1 MQSVIKNCCD
11 NKFVSSIY
19 TDQIYHLTG
28 FILVSTDEYVVI
40 SHINAH
46 GLYDGY
52 ILKRTEDIYRIDYD
66 GKYEKK
72 IEALYLLKNQTHDL
86 ITEDDLKDEKSP
98 LELILDIAKSTHKI
112 ISIEYEDVVIS
123 GFVDSFT
130 EELVTLFIVDEYG
143 YQDGHT
149 TICLSSIETI
159 ALDTDT
165 EQDILLLYDHLKEIQ
180 DHANEN

>member
-1 MQSVIKNCCD
+1 MQSVIKKCSN
-11 NKFVSSIY
+11 NKFVCSIY
-19 TDQIYHLTG
+19 TDDPIYHLTG
-28 FILVSTDEYVVI
+28 YILCSNDDYVVI

-66 GKYEKK
+66 GKYEKR
-72 IEALYLLKNQTHDL
+72 IEALYLLRNQTHNL
-86 ITEDDLKDEKSP
+86 ISEDDLKYDNSL
-98 LELILDIAKSTHKI
+98 LELILDIAESTHKI

-130 EELVTLFIVDEYG
+130 EELVTLFIVDENG

-149 TICLSSIETI
+149 TIYLSSIETI

-165 EQDILLLYDHLKEIQ
+165 EQDILLLNNHLTEIY
-180 DHANEN
+180 E